1 MAKRSTASRNPQPGW
16 AVYLRTSDKEAQNP
30 ANSQNRQRLA
40 IQRALL
46 DNSDLSVIG
55 EYIDNHTGRVSDR
68 RDEYQRLLQD
78 ARLGKF
84 SHVAVENAERFGRND
99 AEALSA
105 IDELDAFGVAVRFAD
120 YPDLD
125 PIDPDDRIL
134 VSLSFTLAR
143 RESMKTGERV
153 RGGMYS
159 KQELGGY
166 IGRAPD
172 GYLNREQ
179 RTSASK
185 KLEYGRYERW
195 IEPDPERWE
204 IWRLAWDLLL
214 TDRYTLEKICEELH
228 KRGYRL
234 RSGRPFVK
242 ISPKGKRSC
251 ARNTLSDI
259 FHNWTYAGWVT
270 SEKAEI
276 PPKTIRGNWEP
287 LVSTEEFERGL
298 VILKKRCNSPNPQHR
313 HVYLLTGLVY
323 LKRPDE
329 TKLVRLTG
337 STPNAG
343 RENGGTSYYT
353 AKGGVNLQCSELDAY
368 VAAVLEVIQVH
379 PDLLPAIRQYY
390 REEAAEKL
398 GHAVPSQQQALEAA
412 LKAVDEEEA
421 RALRLFV
428 AGKITEKVWDELW
441 REWQDRRRTLQEN
454 RDAAERSSAYHLD
467 NLNAALHIISKIGV
481 LYHKL
486 ERSQQKKLLREVI
499 ERIVVDAEG
508 TVLRIELQ
516 PPFAYL
522 HDLSCKAQKAADV
535 EAEKTKT
542 SSQAGSCSNS
552 AVSSDPER
560 TRTSNQLIKSQL
572 LCQIELR
579 GQTGYKSIRVYDV
592 SQ

>member
-1 MAKRSTASRNPQPGW
+1 MAKRSTASHSPQPGW
-16 AVYLRTSDKEAQNP
+16 VVYLRTSDKETQNP

-46 DNSDLSVIG
+46 DHSELPVVG
-55 EYIDNHTGRVSDR
+55 EYIDNQTGRASAR
-68 RDEYQRLLQD
+68 RIDYQRLLLD
-78 ARLGKF
+78 ARAGKF

-105 IDELDAFGVAVRFAD
+105 IDELHAFGVAVRFAD

-153 RGGMYS
+153 RGGMFS
-159 KQELGGY
+159 KLRRGGH

-172 GYLNREQ
+172 GYVNRER
-179 RTSASK
+179 RTDSSE
-185 KLEYGRYERW
+185 KLDYGRYARW

-214 TDRYTLEKICEELH
+214 TNRHTLKSICEELH
-228 KRGYRL
+228 VRGYRL
-234 RSGRPFVK
+234 RSGRPFVT
-242 ISPKGKRSC
+242 IDAKGNRKYAS
-251 ARNTLSDI
+251 NTLSKI

-276 PPKTIRGNWEP
+276 PPKTIRGDWES
-287 LVSTEEFERGL
+287 LVTTEEFEQGL
-298 VILKKRCNSPNPQHR
+298 VILKKHEEEPTPQHR
-313 HVYLLTGLVY
+313 HVYLLSGLLY

-329 TKLVRLTG
+329 SKLTRLTG
-337 STPNAG
+337 STPNSG
-343 RENGGTSYYT
+343 RENGGTPYYT
-353 AKGGVNLQCSELDAY
+353 TKGGINLQCNMLDAY

-390 REEAAEKL
+390 REEVAEQMKSTN
-398 GHAVPSQQQALEAA
+398 GTEYQELEAA
-412 LKAVDEEEA
+412 LKAIDEEEA
-421 RALRLFV
+421 RTLRLFA
-428 AGKITEKVWDELW
+428 AGKITENIWDGLW
-441 REWQDRRRTLQEN
+441 REWQDRRRMLRENQE
-454 RDAAERSSAYHLD
+454 AAERSSAYHLD
-467 NLNAALHIISKIGV
+467 NLDAALHIISKIGV
-481 LYHKL
+481 LYHQL

-508 TVLRIELQ
+508 TILRIELQ

-522 HDLSCKAQKAADV
+522 HDLTCRAQQAAET

-542 SSQAGSCSNS
+542 SASAGSCSS
-552 AVSSDPER
+552 YTLQGGPEGP
-560 TRTSNQLIKSQL
+560 SL
-572 LCQIELR
+572 
-579 GQTGYKSIRVYDV
+579 VY
-592 SQ
+592 